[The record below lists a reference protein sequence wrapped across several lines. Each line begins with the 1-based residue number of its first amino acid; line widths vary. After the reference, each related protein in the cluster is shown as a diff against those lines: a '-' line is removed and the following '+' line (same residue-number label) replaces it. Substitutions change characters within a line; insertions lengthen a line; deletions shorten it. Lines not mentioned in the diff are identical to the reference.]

1 MGPISMKSHY
11 RAVVIGGGVVGCSV
25 LYHLAKAGW
34 SDVLLIERSEL
45 TSGSSW
51 HAAGGFHTLNG
62 DPNVARLQAY
72 TVSLYKELE
81 EISGQSCS
89 LHLTGGVMMAD
100 SPERMDFLRLAH
112 AKGRYLGMDTE
123 LITPSEARA
132 MFPLMDET
140 KFVGAM
146 WDPVEGHLD
155 PSGTTHAYAKAARKL
170 GAEIVLRNRVTE
182 LTQATDGTW
191 NVVTEQGTVKAE
203 HVVNCGGLWARE
215 IGRMVGLELPLLAME
230 HMYLLTEPM
239 PAVEEFNAATG
250 REMVGVL
257 DFKGEIYTRQE
268 RNGVLLGTY
277 EKACKPWSP
286 VETPWDFGHELLAP
300 DLDRI
305 SPSLE
310 IGFEH
315 FPGIA
320 NAGIKQ
326 VINGPFTFAPD
337 GNPLV
342 GPVQGLTNFWCAC
355 AVMAGFSQG
364 GGVGLALSNWMVNG
378 EPGFDVWGMDVAR
391 FGEWATL
398 RYTNAK
404 VRENYSRRFSIR
416 FPNEELPAARPAQTT
431 PLYDTMRAQGAVMG
445 DSWGLETP
453 LWFAPEGVEAKDV
466 VSFHRSNDFEHVG
479 NEVRATRERVGV
491 TEIANFAK
499 YEIRGSGSADFLN
512 RLMTNRMPKPG
523 RLVLTPMLN
532 EAGKLIGDFTV
543 ANMGPGAGEDRFMI
557 WGSSAAQ
564 KYHMRWFEQHL
575 PKDGTVRI
583 HRFDQTL
590 VGLSIAGPK
599 SQEVLAGLC
608 DEDVSTSA
616 FRFMDVREMAVAGA
630 PCIVNRISYTGDLG
644 YEIWMQPAYE
654 RLVYSAIKEA
664 GEKHGIVDFGMRAL
678 LSMRLEKNFP
688 TWFRELRPIYGPF
701 EGAMERFVKLEKNEF
716 IGRDAAARENAAG
729 PKLRRV
735 SFIVD
740 ALDADV
746 MGDEPIW
753 ARIGDRDFGTV
764 EQPHGYGAPR
774 FGADG
779 ADVGAPTSPLWGGR
793 TEGSGGGASAGSAD
807 TSPPTPALRAD
818 PPHEGEGKDSFCI
831 RGIRD
836 GEWAVVGWVT
846 SGGYAHWVQKS
857 VAQGYVPAELAGDE
871 SAGLFEI
878 EILGQRRPARINIEP
893 PFDPTG
899 DRMRA

>member
-1 MGPISMKSHY
+1 MKSHVK
-11 RAVVIGGGVVGCSV
+11 AVVIGGGVVGCSV

-34 SDVLLIERSEL
+34 TDIMLIERSEL

-62 DPNVARLQAY
+62 DPNVAKLQAY
-72 TVSLYKELE
+72 TVQLYKEIE
-81 EISGQSCS
+81 ELSGQSCS

-100 SPERMDFLRLAH
+100 TPERMDFLRLAH

-123 LITPSEARA
+123 LITPSEAKA
-132 MFPLMDET
+132 MFPLMDE
-140 KFVGAM
+140 KNFVGAM

-170 GAEIVLRNRVTE
+170 GAEIVLRNRVVE
-182 LTQATDGTW
+182 LTQEADGTW
-191 NVVTEQGTVKAE
+191 NVVTEQGTVHAE

-215 IGRMVGLELPLLAME
+215 IGRMVGVELPVLAME

-239 PAVEEFNAATG
+239 PEVEEFNKSTG
-250 REMVGVL
+250 REMIGVL

-268 RNGVLLGTY
+268 RNGILLGTY

-286 VETPWDFGHELLAP
+286 VNTPWDFGHELLQP
-300 DLDRI
+300 DIDRI
-305 SPSLE
+305 APSLE
-310 IGFEH
+310 IGFKH
-315 FPGIA
+315 FPGIEK
-320 NAGIKQ
+320 AGIKQ
-326 VINGPFTFAPD
+326 IINGPFTFALD

-364 GGVGLALSNWMVNG
+364 GGVGLALSNWMVHG
-378 EPGFDVWGMDVAR
+378 DPGFDVWGMDVAR
-391 FGEWATL
+391 FGEWASL

-431 PLYDTMRAQGAVMG
+431 PLYDTMLANNAVMG

-453 LWFAPEGVEAKDV
+453 LWFAPKGTEPKDI
-466 VSFHRSNDFEHVG
+466 VSFHRSNDFGPIGE
-479 NEVRATRERVGV
+479 EVRATREKVGV

-499 YEIRGSGSADFLN
+499 YEVSGPGAEDFLN
-512 RLMTNRMPKPG
+512 RLMTNRMPKIG
-523 RLVLTPMLN
+523 RIVLSPMVN
-532 EAGKLIGDFTV
+532 EFGKLIGDFTI
-543 ANMGPGAGEDRFMI
+543 AKTGEDRFII

-564 KYHMRWFEQHL
+564 KYHMRWFEKHL
-575 PKDGTVRI
+575 LKDGSVRI

-599 SQEVLAGLC
+599 SRDLLQKLV
-608 DEDVSTSA
+608 DVDVSTKA
-616 FRFMDVREMAVAGA
+616 FRFMDFREMAVGGA
-630 PCIVNRISYTGDLG
+630 PCMVNRITYTGDLG
-644 YEIWMQPAYE
+644 YEIWMAPAYQ
-654 RLVYSAIKEA
+654 RLVYKAIKDA
-664 GEKHGIVDFGMRAL
+664 GEEFGLVDFGMRAL

-701 EGAMERFVKLEKNEF
+701 EGSMDRFIKLEKNDF
-716 IGRDAAARENAAG
+716 IGREASAKEQAEG

-740 ALDADV
+740 AADADV

-753 ARIGDRDFGTV
+753 AKVGKDYGTV
-764 EQPHGYGAPR
+764 EKPHGYGAPR
-774 FGADG
+774 FDETGKE
-779 ADVGAPTSPLWGGR
+779 VR
-793 TEGSGGGASAGSAD
+793 GSKAAEGASAV
-807 TSPPTPALRAD
+807 
-818 PPHEGEGKDSFCI
+818 
-831 RGIRD
+831 RGIVD
-836 GEWAVVGWVT
+836 GEWRVVGWVT
-846 SGGYAHWVQKS
+846 SGGYAHYVQKS
-857 VAQGYVPAELAGDE
+857 MAQGYVPAALAEDE

-878 EILGQRRPARINIEP
+878 EILGHRRPARINVEP
-893 PFDPTG
+893 PFDPSG
-899 DRMRA
+899 EKMRT

>member
-1 MGPISMKSHY
+1 MKSHVK
-11 RAVVIGGGVVGCSV
+11 AVVIGGGVVGCSV
-25 LYHLAKAGW
+25 LYHLARAGW
-34 SDVLLIERSEL
+34 TDIMLIERSEL

-62 DPNVARLQAY
+62 DPNVAKLQAY
-72 TVSLYKELE
+72 TVRLYQELE
-81 EISGQSCS
+81 EVSGQSCS
-89 LHLTGGVMMAD
+89 LHLTGGVMLAD
-100 SPERMDFLRLAH
+100 TPERMDFLRLAH

-123 LITPSEARA
+123 LITPSEAKA
-132 MFPLMDET
+132 MFPLMDESH
-140 KFVGAM
+140 FVGAM

-155 PSGTTHAYAKAARKL
+155 PSGTTIAYSKAARNL

-182 LTQATDGTW
+182 LTQQADGTW

-215 IGRMVGLELPLLAME
+215 VGRMVGVELPVLAME

-239 PAVEEFNAATG
+239 PEVEAFNRETG
-250 REMVGVL
+250 RELVGVL

-268 RNGVLLGTY
+268 RNGILLGTY

-286 VETPWDFGHELLAP
+286 VNTPWNFGHELLQP

-305 SPSLE
+305 APSLE
-310 IGFEH
+310 VGFEH

-320 NAGIKQ
+320 KPGIKQ

-342 GPVQGLTNFWCAC
+342 GPVQGLTNYWVAC
-355 AVMAGFSQG
+355 GVMAGFSQA

-378 EPGFDVWGMDVAR
+378 DPGFDVWGMDVAR
-391 FGEWATL
+391 WGEWASL

-431 PLYDTMRAQGAVMG
+431 PLYDTMVAQNAVMG

-453 LWFAPEGVEAKDV
+453 LWFAPKGTEPKDK

-479 NEVRATRERVGV
+479 NEVRAVRERVGV

-499 YEIRGSGSADFLN
+499 YEVSGPGAEDFLN
-512 RLMTNRMPKPG
+512 RLMTNRMPKKG
-523 RLVLTPMLN
+523 RIVLTPMLN
-532 EAGKLIGDFTV
+532 EFGRLIGDFTI
-543 ANMGPGAGEDRFMI
+543 AKTGEEKFMI

-564 KYHMRWFEQHL
+564 KYHMRWFEKHQ
-575 PKDGTVRI
+575 PKDGSMRI

-599 SQEVLAGLC
+599 SQALLAKLV
-608 DEDVSTSA
+608 DEDVSSKA
-616 FRFMDVREMAVAGA
+616 FRFMDFREMAVGGA
-630 PCIVNRISYTGDLG
+630 PCLVNRITYTGDLG
-644 YEIWMQPAYE
+644 YEIWMQPAYQ
-654 RLVYSAIKEA
+654 RVVYAAIKQA
-664 GEKHGIVDFGMRAL
+664 GEEFGLVDFGMRAL

-701 EGAMERFVKLEKNEF
+701 EGSMDRFIKMEKNDF
-716 IGRDAAARENAAG
+716 IGRAAAARELEAG

-735 SFIVD
+735 SLVVD

-753 ARIGDRDFGTV
+753 AKVNGEDHGTV
-764 EQPHGYGAPR
+764 EKSHGYGAPR
-774 FGADG
+774 FDAT
-779 ADVGAPTSPLWGGR
+779 GAPVR
-793 TEGSGGGASAGSAD
+793 GSTAAQGASAV
-807 TSPPTPALRAD
+807 
-818 PPHEGEGKDSFCI
+818 
-831 RGIRD
+831 RGIKD
-836 GEWAVVGWVT
+836 GDWSVVGWVT
-846 SGGYAHWVQKS
+846 SGGYAHYVGKS
-857 VAQGYVPAELAGDE
+857 MAQGYVPAALAENE
-871 SAGLFEI
+871 SEGLFEV
-878 EILGQRRPARINIEP
+878 EILGHRRPARINVEP
-893 PFDPTG
+893 LFDPAG
-899 DRMRA
+899 EKMRG

>member
-1 MGPISMKSHY
+1 MKSHAK
-11 RAVVIGGGVVGCSV
+11 AVVIGGGVVGCSV

-34 SDVLLIERSEL
+34 TDIMLIERSEL

-62 DPNVARLQAY
+62 DPNVAKLQAY
-72 TVSLYKELE
+72 TVQLYKEIE
-81 EISGQSCS
+81 ELSGQSCS

-100 SPERMDFLRLAH
+100 TPERMDFLRLAH

-123 LITPSEARA
+123 LITPSEAKA

-140 KFVGAM
+140 NFVGAM

-155 PSGTTHAYAKAARKL
+155 PSGTTHAYAKAAKKL
-170 GAEIVLRNRVTE
+170 GAEIVLRNRVVE
-182 LTQATDGTW
+182 LTQEVDGTW

-215 IGRMVGLELPLLAME
+215 IGRMVGVELPVLAME

-239 PAVEEFNAATG
+239 PEVEEFNKSTG
-250 REMVGVL
+250 REMIGVL

-268 RNGVLLGTY
+268 RNGILLGTY

-286 VETPWDFGHELLAP
+286 VNTPWDFGHELLQP
-300 DLDRI
+300 DIDRI
-305 SPSLE
+305 APSLE
-310 IGFEH
+310 IGFKH
-315 FPGIA
+315 FPGIEK
-320 NAGIKQ
+320 AGIKQ
-326 VINGPFTFAPD
+326 IINGPFTFALD

-378 EPGFDVWGMDVAR
+378 DPGFDVWGMDVAR
-391 FGEWATL
+391 FGEWAGL

-431 PLYDTMRAQGAVMG
+431 PLYDTMLANNAVMG

-453 LWFAPEGVEAKDV
+453 LWFAPKGKEPRDI
-466 VSFHRSNDFEHVG
+466 VSFHRSNDFGPIGE
-479 NEVRATRERVGV
+479 EVRATRERVGV

-499 YEIRGSGSADFLN
+499 YEVSGPAAEDFLN
-512 RLMTNRMPKPG
+512 RLMTNRMPKTG
-523 RLVLTPMLN
+523 RIVLTPMLN
-532 EAGKLIGDFTV
+532 EFGRLIGDFTI
-543 ANMGPGAGEDRFMI
+543 AKAGEDRFMI

-564 KYHMRWFEQHL
+564 KYHMRWFEKHL
-575 PKDGTVRI
+575 PKDGSVRI

-599 SQEVLAGLC
+599 SRDLLQKLV
-608 DEDVSTSA
+608 DVDISTKA
-616 FRFMDVREMAVAGA
+616 FRFMDFREMAVGGA
-630 PCIVNRISYTGDLG
+630 PCLVNRITYTGDLG
-644 YEIWMQPAYE
+644 YEIWMAPAYQ
-654 RLVYSAIKEA
+654 RLVYKAIKDA
-664 GEKHGIVDFGMRAL
+664 GEEFGLVDFGMRAL

-688 TWFRELRPIYGPF
+688 TWYRELRPIYGPY
-701 EGAMERFVKLEKNEF
+701 EGAMDRFIKLEKNDF
-716 IGRDAAARENAAG
+716 IGREAAAKEQAEG

-740 ALDADV
+740 AADADV

-753 ARIGDRDFGTV
+753 AKVSKDYGTV
-764 EQPHGYGAPR
+764 DKPHGYGAPR
-774 FGADG
+774 FDK
-779 ADVGAPTSPLWGGR
+779 GGKEIR
-793 TEGSGGGASAGSAD
+793 GSKAAEGASAV
-807 TSPPTPALRAD
+807 
-818 PPHEGEGKDSFCI
+818 
-831 RGIRD
+831 RGIVD
-836 GEWAVVGWVT
+836 GDWRVVGWVT
-846 SGGYAHWVQKS
+846 SGGYAHYVQKS
-857 VAQGYVPAELAGDE
+857 MAQGYVPAALAE
-871 SAGLFEI
+871 NETAGLFEI
-878 EILGQRRPARINIEP
+878 EILGQRRPARINVEP
-893 PFDPTG
+893 PFDPSG
-899 DRMRA
+899 DKMRT

>member
-1 MGPISMKSHY
+1 MKSHVK
-11 RAVVIGGGVVGCSV
+11 AVVIGGGVVGCSV

-34 SDVLLIERSEL
+34 TDIMLIERSEL

-62 DPNVARLQAY
+62 DPNVAKLQAY
-72 TVSLYKELE
+72 TVQLYKEIE
-81 EISGQSCS
+81 ELSGQSCS

-100 SPERMDFLRLAH
+100 TPERMDFLRLAH

-123 LITPSEARA
+123 LITPSEAKA

-140 KFVGAM
+140 NFVGAM

-155 PSGTTHAYAKAARKL
+155 PSGTTIAYSKAAKKL
-170 GAEIVLRNRVTE
+170 GAEIVLRNRVVD
-182 LTQATDGTW
+182 LTQQPDGTW
-191 NVVTEQGTVKAE
+191 NVGTEQGTVHAE

-215 IGRMVGLELPLLAME
+215 IGRMVGVELPVLAME

-239 PAVEEFNAATG
+239 PEVEEFNKSTG
-250 REMVGVL
+250 REMIGVL

-286 VETPWDFGHELLAP
+286 VNTPWDFGHELLQP
-300 DLDRI
+300 DIDRI
-305 SPSLE
+305 APSLE
-310 IGFEH
+310 IGFKH
-315 FPGIA
+315 FPGIEK
-320 NAGIKQ
+320 AGIKQ
-326 VINGPFTFAPD
+326 IINGPFTFALD

-364 GGVGLALSNWMVNG
+364 GGVGLALSNWMVHG
-378 EPGFDVWGMDVAR
+378 DPGFDVWGMDVAR

-431 PLYDTMRAQGAVMG
+431 PLYDIMLANNAVMG

-453 LWFAPEGVEAKDV
+453 LWFAPKGTEPKDI
-466 VSFHRSNDFEHVG
+466 VSFHRSNDFGPIGE
-479 NEVRATRERVGV
+479 EVRATREKVGV

-499 YEIRGSGSADFLN
+499 YEVSGPGAEDFLN
-512 RLMTNRMPKPG
+512 RLMTNRMPKTG
-523 RLVLTPMLN
+523 RIVLTPMVN
-532 EAGKLIGDFTV
+532 EFGKLIGDFTI
-543 ANMGPGAGEDRFMI
+543 AKAGPRNGEDRFMI

-564 KYHMRWFEQHL
+564 KYHMRWFEKHL
-575 PKDGTVRI
+575 PKDGSVRI

-599 SQEVLAGLC
+599 SRDLLEKLV
-608 DEDVSTSA
+608 DVDVSTQA
-616 FRFMDVREMAVAGA
+616 FRFMDFREMAVGGA
-630 PCIVNRISYTGDLG
+630 PCMVNRITYTGDLG
-644 YEIWMQPAYE
+644 YEIWMAPAYQ
-654 RLVYSAIKEA
+654 RLVYKAIKEA
-664 GEKHGIVDFGMRAL
+664 GAEFGIVDFGMRAL

-701 EGAMERFVKLEKNEF
+701 EGSMDRFIKLEKNDF
-716 IGRDAAARENAAG
+716 IGREASAKEQAEG

-740 ALDADV
+740 AADADV

-753 ARIGDRDFGTV
+753 AKVSKDYGTV
-764 EQPHGYGAPR
+764 EKPHGYGAPR
-774 FGADG
+774 FDESGKE
-779 ADVGAPTSPLWGGR
+779 VR
-793 TEGSGGGASAGSAD
+793 GSKAAEGASAV
-807 TSPPTPALRAD
+807 
-818 PPHEGEGKDSFCI
+818 
-831 RGIRD
+831 RGIVD
-836 GEWAVVGWVT
+836 GEWRVVGWVT
-846 SGGYAHWVQKS
+846 SGGYAHYVQKS
-857 VAQGYVPAELAGDE
+857 MAQGYVPAALAEDE

-878 EILGQRRPARINIEP
+878 EILGHRRPARINVEP
-893 PFDPTG
+893 PFDPSG
-899 DRMRA
+899 EKMRT

>member
-1 MGPISMKSHY
+1 MKSHAK
-11 RAVVIGGGVVGCSV
+11 AVVIGGGVVGCSV
-25 LYHLAKAGW
+25 LYHLAKSGW
-34 SDVLLIERSEL
+34 TDIMLIERSEL

-62 DPNVARLQAY
+62 DPNVAKLQAY
-72 TVSLYKELE
+72 TVQLYKEIE

-100 SPERMDFLRLAH
+100 TPERMDFLRLAH

-123 LITPSEARA
+123 LITPSEAKA

-140 KFVGAM
+140 NFVGAM

-170 GAEIVLRNRVTE
+170 GAEIVLRNRVVE
-182 LTQATDGTW
+182 LTQEVDGTW

-215 IGRMVGLELPLLAME
+215 IGRMVGVELPVLAME

-239 PAVEEFNAATG
+239 PEVEEFNKSTG
-250 REMVGVL
+250 REMIGVL

-268 RNGVLLGTY
+268 RNGILLGTY

-286 VETPWDFGHELLAP
+286 VSTPWDFGHELLQP
-300 DLDRI
+300 DIDRI
-305 SPSLE
+305 APSLE
-310 IGFEH
+310 IGFKH
-315 FPGIA
+315 FPGIEK
-320 NAGIKQ
+320 AGIKQ
-326 VINGPFTFAPD
+326 IINGPFTFALD

-364 GGVGLALSNWMVNG
+364 GGVGLALSNWMVHG
-378 EPGFDVWGMDVAR
+378 DPGFDVWGMDVAR

-431 PLYDTMRAQGAVMG
+431 PLYDTMIANNAVMG

-453 LWFAPEGVEAKDV
+453 LWFAPRGSEPKDV
-466 VSFHRSNDFEHVG
+466 VSFHRSNDFGPISE
-479 NEVRATRERVGV
+479 EVRATREKVGV

-499 YEIRGSGSADFLN
+499 YEVSGPGAEDFLN
-512 RLMTNRMPKPG
+512 RLMTNRMPKTG
-523 RLVLTPMLN
+523 RIVLTPMLN
-532 EAGKLIGDFTV
+532 EFGRLIGDFTI
-543 ANMGPGAGEDRFMI
+543 AKASPRGGEERFMI

-564 KYHMRWFEQHL
+564 KYHMRWFEKHL
-575 PKDGTVRI
+575 PKDGSIRI

-599 SQEVLAGLC
+599 SRDLLQKLV
-608 DEDVSTSA
+608 DVDISTTA
-616 FRFMDVREMAVAGA
+616 FRFMDFREMAVGGA
-630 PCIVNRISYTGDLG
+630 PCMVNRITYTGDLG
-644 YEIWMQPAYE
+644 YEIWMAPAYQ
-654 RLVYSAIKEA
+654 RLVYKAIKEA
-664 GEKHGIVDFGMRAL
+664 GEEFGLVDFGMRAL

-701 EGAMERFVKLEKNEF
+701 EGSMDRFIKLEKNDF
-716 IGRDAAARENAAG
+716 IGREAAAKEQAEG

-740 ALDADV
+740 AADADV

-753 ARIGDRDFGTV
+753 AKVGGKDYGTV
-764 EQPHGYGAPR
+764 EKPHGYGAPR
-774 FGADG
+774 FDA
-779 ADVGAPTSPLWGGR
+779 GGKEVR
-793 TEGSGGGASAGSAD
+793 GSNAAEGASAV
-807 TSPPTPALRAD
+807 
-818 PPHEGEGKDSFCI
+818 
-831 RGIRD
+831 RGIVD
-836 GEWAVVGWVT
+836 GDWRVVGWVT
-846 SGGYAHWVQKS
+846 SGGYAHYVEKS
-857 VAQGYVPAELAGDE
+857 MAQGYVPAALAENE

-878 EILGQRRPARINIEP
+878 EILGHRRPARVNVEP
-893 PFDPTG
+893 PFDPSG
-899 DRMRA
+899 EKMRT

>member
-1 MGPISMKSHY
+1 MKSHVK
-11 RAVVIGGGVVGCSV
+11 AVVIGGGVVGCSV
-25 LYHLAKAGW
+25 LYHLARAGW
-34 SDVLLIERSEL
+34 TDIMLIERSEL

-62 DPNVARLQAY
+62 DPNVAKLQAY
-72 TVSLYKELE
+72 TVQLYKELE

-89 LHLTGGVMMAD
+89 LHLTGGVMLAD

-123 LITPSEARA
+123 LITPSEAKK
-132 MFPLMDET
+132 MFPLMDE
-140 KFVGAM
+140 KHFVGAM

-155 PSGTTHAYAKAARKL
+155 PSGTTHAYAKAAKKL
-170 GAEIVLRNRVTE
+170 GAEIVLRNPVKE
-182 LTQATDGTW
+182 LTQDPDGTW
-191 NVVTEQGTVKAE
+191 NVVTEQGTVRAE

-215 IGRMVGLELPLLAME
+215 VGRMVGVELPVLAME

-239 PAVEEFNAATG
+239 PEVEAFNKETG
-250 REMVGVL
+250 REMIGVL

-268 RNGVLLGTY
+268 RNGILLGTY

-286 VETPWDFGHELLAP
+286 VNTPWDFGHELLAP

-305 SPSLE
+305 APSLE
-310 IGFEH
+310 IGFQH

-342 GPVQGLTNFWCAC
+342 GPVQGLTNFWVAC
-355 AVMAGFSQG
+355 GVMAGFSQG

-378 EPGFDVWGMDVAR
+378 DPGFDVWGMDVAR
-391 FGEWATL
+391 WGEWASL

-431 PLYDTMRAQGAVMG
+431 PLYDTMVANNAVMG

-453 LWFAPEGVEAKDV
+453 LWFAPKGTEPKDI
-466 VSFHRSNDFEHVG
+466 VSFHRSNDFEHIG
-479 NEVRATRERVGV
+479 NEVRATRDRVGV

-499 YEIRGSGSADFLN
+499 YEVSGPASEDFLN
-512 RLMTNRMPKPG
+512 RLMTNRMPKNG
-523 RLVLTPMLN
+523 RIVLTPMLN
-532 EAGKLIGDFTV
+532 EFGRLIGDFTI
-543 ANMGPGAGEDRFMI
+543 AKTGDDTFMI

-575 PKDGTVRI
+575 PKDGSVRI

-599 SQEVLAGLC
+599 SQALLAKLV
-608 DEDVSTSA
+608 DEDVSSKA
-616 FRFMDVREMAVAGA
+616 FRFMDFREMAVGGA
-630 PCIVNRISYTGDLG
+630 PCMVNRITYTGDLG
-644 YEIWMQPAYE
+644 YEIWMAPAYQ
-654 RLVYSAIKEA
+654 RLVYKAIKDA
-664 GEKHGIVDFGMRAL
+664 GEEFGIVDFGMRAL

-701 EGAMERFVKLEKNEF
+701 EGSMERFIKLEKNDF
-716 IGRDAAARENAAG
+716 IGREAAAREHAEG

-735 SFIVD
+735 SFYVD
-740 ALDADV
+740 AQDADV

-753 ARIGDRDFGTV
+753 AKVGAKDFGTI
-764 EQPHGYGAPR
+764 EKPHGYGAPR
-774 FGADG
+774 FDETGKE
-779 ADVGAPTSPLWGGR
+779 VR
-793 TEGSGGGASAGSAD
+793 GSDAATGASAV
-807 TSPPTPALRAD
+807 
-818 PPHEGEGKDSFCI
+818 
-831 RGIRD
+831 RGIVD
-836 GEWAVVGWVT
+836 GDWRVVGWVT
-846 SGGYAHWVQKS
+846 SGGYAHYVEKS
-857 VAQGYVPAELAGDE
+857 MAQGYVPAALAE
-871 SAGLFEI
+871 NEAEGLFEI
-878 EILGQRRPARINIEP
+878 EILGHRRPARINVEP
-893 PFDPTG
+893 PFDPSG
-899 DRMRA
+899 DKMRG

>member
-1 MGPISMKSHY
+1 MKSHAK
-11 RAVVIGGGVVGCSV
+11 AVVIGGGVVGCSV
-25 LYHLAKAGW
+25 LYHLARAGW
-34 SDVLLIERSEL
+34 TDVMLIERSEL

-62 DPNVARLQAY
+62 DPNVAKLQAY
-72 TVSLYKELE
+72 TVQLYKEIE
-81 EISGQSCS
+81 ELSGQSCS

-100 SPERMDFLRLAH
+100 TPERMDFLRLAH

-123 LITPSEARA
+123 LITPSEAKA
-132 MFPLMDET
+132 MFPLMDE
-140 KFVGAM
+140 KNFVGAM

-170 GAEIVLRNRVTE
+170 GAEIVLRNRVVE
-182 LTQATDGTW
+182 LTQEPDGTW

-215 IGRMVGLELPLLAME
+215 IGRMVGVELPVLAME

-239 PAVEEFNAATG
+239 PEVEEFNKSTG
-250 REMVGVL
+250 REMIGVL

-268 RNGVLLGTY
+268 RNGILLGTY

-286 VETPWDFGHELLAP
+286 VNTPWDFGHELLQP
-300 DLDRI
+300 DIDRI
-305 SPSLE
+305 APSLE
-310 IGFEH
+310 IGFKH
-315 FPGIA
+315 FPGIEK
-320 NAGIKQ
+320 AGIKQ
-326 VINGPFTFAPD
+326 IINGPFTFALD

-378 EPGFDVWGMDVAR
+378 DPGFDVWGMDVAR

-431 PLYDTMRAQGAVMG
+431 PLYDTMLANNAVMG

-453 LWFAPEGVEAKDV
+453 LWFAPKGSEPKDI
-466 VSFHRSNDFEHVG
+466 VSFHRSNDFGPIGE
-479 NEVRATRERVGV
+479 EVRATRDRVGV

-499 YEIRGSGSADFLN
+499 YEVSGPGAEDFLN
-512 RLMTNRMPKPG
+512 RLMTNRMPKVG
-523 RLVLTPMLN
+523 RIVLTPMVN
-532 EAGKLIGDFTV
+532 EFGKLIGDFTI
-543 ANMGPGAGEDRFMI
+543 AKSGEDRFMI

-564 KYHMRWFEQHL
+564 KYHMRWFEKHL
-575 PKDGTVRI
+575 PKDGSVRI

-599 SQEVLAGLC
+599 SRDLLQKLV
-608 DEDVSTSA
+608 DVDVSTKA
-616 FRFMDVREMAVAGA
+616 FRFMDFREMAVGGA
-630 PCIVNRISYTGDLG
+630 PCMVNRITYTGDLG
-644 YEIWMQPAYE
+644 YEIWMAPAYQ
-654 RLVYSAIKEA
+654 RLVYKAIKDA
-664 GEKHGIVDFGMRAL
+664 GEEFGIVDFGMRAL

-701 EGAMERFVKLEKNEF
+701 EGSMDRFIKLEKNDF
-716 IGRDAAARENAAG
+716 IGREASAKEQADG

-753 ARIGDRDFGTV
+753 AKVSKDFGTV
-764 EQPHGYGAPR
+764 EKPHGYGAPR
-774 FGADG
+774 FDDAGKE
-779 ADVGAPTSPLWGGR
+779 VR
-793 TEGSGGGASAGSAD
+793 GSKAASGASAV
-807 TSPPTPALRAD
+807 
-818 PPHEGEGKDSFCI
+818 
-831 RGIRD
+831 RGIVD
-836 GEWAVVGWVT
+836 GDWRVVGWVT
-846 SGGYAHWVQKS
+846 SGGYAHYVQKS
-857 VAQGYVPAELAGDE
+857 MAQGYVPAALAEDE

-878 EILGQRRPARINIEP
+878 EILGQRRPARINVEP
-893 PFDPTG
+893 PFDPSG
-899 DRMRA
+899 EKMRT

>member
-1 MGPISMKSHY
+1 MKSHAK
-11 RAVVIGGGVVGCSV
+11 AVVIGGGVVGCSV

-34 SDVLLIERSEL
+34 TDIMLIERSEL

-62 DPNVARLQAY
+62 DPNVAKLQAY
-72 TVSLYKELE
+72 TVQLYKEIE
-81 EISGQSCS
+81 ELSGQSCS

-100 SPERMDFLRLAH
+100 TPERMDFLRLAH

-123 LITPSEARA
+123 LITPSEAKA

-140 KFVGAM
+140 NFVGAM

-170 GAEIVLRNRVTE
+170 GAEIVLRNRVVE
-182 LTQATDGTW
+182 LTQEVDGIW
-191 NVVTEQGTVKAE
+191 NVVTEQGTIKAD

-215 IGRMVGLELPLLAME
+215 IGRMVGVELPLLAME

-239 PAVEEFNAATG
+239 PEVEEFNKSTG
-250 REMVGVL
+250 REMIGVM

-268 RNGVLLGTY
+268 RNGILLGTY

-286 VETPWDFGHELLAP
+286 VNTPWDFGHELLQP
-300 DLDRI
+300 DIDRI
-305 SPSLE
+305 APSLE
-310 IGFEH
+310 IGFKH
-315 FPGIA
+315 FPGIEK
-320 NAGIKQ
+320 AGIKQ
-326 VINGPFTFAPD
+326 IINGPFTFALD

-364 GGVGLALSNWMVNG
+364 GGVGLALSNWMVHG
-378 EPGFDVWGMDVAR
+378 DPGFDVWGMDVAR

-431 PLYDTMRAQGAVMG
+431 PLYDTMLANNAVMG

-453 LWFAPEGVEAKDV
+453 LWFAPKGTEPKDI
-466 VSFHRSNDFEHVG
+466 VSFHRSNDFGPIGE
-479 NEVRATRERVGV
+479 EVRATREKVGV

-499 YEIRGSGSADFLN
+499 YEVSGPAAEDFLN
-512 RLMTNRMPKPG
+512 RLMTNRMPKTG
-523 RLVLTPMLN
+523 RIVLTPMLN
-532 EAGKLIGDFTV
+532 EFGRLIGDFTI
-543 ANMGPGAGEDRFMI
+543 AKAGEERFMI
-557 WGSSAAQ
+557 WSSSAAQ
-564 KYHMRWFEQHL
+564 KYHMRWFEKHL
-575 PKDGTVRI
+575 PKDGSVRI

-599 SQEVLAGLC
+599 SRDLLQKLV
-608 DEDVSTSA
+608 DVDISTKA
-616 FRFMDVREMAVAGA
+616 FRFMDFRDMAVGGA
-630 PCIVNRISYTGDLG
+630 PCMVNRITYTGDLG
-644 YEIWMQPAYE
+644 YEIWMAPAYQ
-654 RLVYSAIKEA
+654 RLVYKAIKDA
-664 GEKHGIVDFGMRAL
+664 GEEFGLVDFGMRAL

-701 EGAMERFVKLEKNEF
+701 EGAMDRFIKLEKNDF
-716 IGRDAAARENAAG
+716 IGREAAAREQAEG

-740 ALDADV
+740 AADADV

-753 ARIGDRDFGTV
+753 AKVGGKDYGTV
-764 EQPHGYGAPR
+764 EKPHGYGAPR
-774 FGADG
+774 FDTDG
-779 ADVGAPTSPLWGGR
+779 KEVR
-793 TEGSGGGASAGSAD
+793 GSRAAEGASAV
-807 TSPPTPALRAD
+807 
-818 PPHEGEGKDSFCI
+818 
-831 RGIRD
+831 RGIVD
-836 GEWAVVGWVT
+836 GDWRVVGWVT
-846 SGGYAHWVQKS
+846 SGGYAHYVQKS
-857 VAQGYVPAELAGDE
+857 MAQGYVPAALAGDE

-878 EILGQRRPARINIEP
+878 EILGNRRPARINVEP
-893 PFDPTG
+893 PFDPSG
-899 DRMRA
+899 EKMRT